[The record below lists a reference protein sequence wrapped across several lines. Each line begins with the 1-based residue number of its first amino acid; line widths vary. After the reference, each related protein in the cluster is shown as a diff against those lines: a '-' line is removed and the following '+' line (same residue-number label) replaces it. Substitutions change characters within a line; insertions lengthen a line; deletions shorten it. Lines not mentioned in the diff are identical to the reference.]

1 MGVNEIGISIL
12 SALLIS
18 LFILLIKMI
27 YKKQKNIRETFESS
41 L

>member
-1 MGVNEIGISIL
+1 MEANNVGICIL
-12 SALLIS
+12 SALLIALLS
-18 LFILLIKMI
+18 LLIKMI